1 MANKPINSDSQKLR
15 TFVAPLSAAGYGRRW
30 TDLEALQLLIIT

>member
-1 MANKPINSDSQKLR
+1 MVPNEA
-15 TFVAPLSAAGYGRRW
+15 FAADAKDRAAEKQRW